1 MRKNVNKINVEGYLF
16 DFDIKEFTVQNE
28 QSENFGKPFMR
39 ADLSIATDEEGL
51 NVITVHYPYIA
62 ESFASGKKDSRFPML
77 KKIQDTEA
85 TWIKNGKEGAM
96 KLQLTPS
103 AAINDFYSDRTNQ
116 MVAAQR
122 AEGGFIN
129 EVTSFK
135 TKNEGRRKFTLDVII
150 FGATLVEADP
160 EKNVAEDYVK
170 INCVAF
176 DYSNNILPYTLIAK
190 SKPAGAMDYFL
201 SLDASKS
208 HPVYTQ
214 VWGEIVSTTVK
225 YEKVTENAFGE
236 PSVDVVESKRTEW
249 VITGATPDIYVFDD
263 ESTIT
268 AEELNEA
275 IANRNIKLE
284 EIKTQTLERKNTNIP
299 IKNAIPTPSA
309 KVPEGR
315 FAF

>member
-16 DFDIKEFTVQNE
+16 DFNIKEFTVQNE
-28 QSENFGKPFMR
+28 QSESFGKPYMR

-51 NVITVHYPYIA
+51 NVITVHYPYVA
-62 ESFASGKKDSRFPML
+62 ESFASGKDDSRFSRL
-77 KKIQDTEA
+77 KKIQETEA

-103 AAINDFYSDRTNQ
+103 AAINDFYSTRTNQ
-116 MVAAQR
+116 MVSAQR

-129 EVTSFK
+129 LVTGDFK

-160 EKNVAEDYVK
+160 EKNITEDYVK

-176 DYSNNILPYTLIAK
+176 DYLNNILPYTLVAK
-190 SKPAGAMDYFL
+190 TQGAMNYFL
-201 SLDASKS
+201 GLEPSKS
-208 HPVYTQ
+208 NPIYTQ

-249 VITGATPDIYVFDD
+249 IITGATPDTYVFDD

-268 AEELNEA
+268 AEELNKA
-275 IANRNIKLE
+275 IADRNIKLE
-284 EIKTQTLERKNTNIP
+284 EIKTKALEDKKDTVP
-299 IKNAIPTPSA
+299 VKNAIPAPKA
-309 KVPEGR
+309 KVPEGG
-315 FAF
+315 FDF

>member
-28 QSENFGKPFMR
+28 QSKNFGKPYMR
-39 ADLSIATDEEGL
+39 ADLSVATDEEGL
-51 NVITVHYPYIA
+51 NVITVHYPYVA
-62 ESFASGKKDSRFPML
+62 EAFASEKKDSRFPML
-77 KKIQDTEA
+77 KKILESEA
-85 TWIKNGKEGAM
+85 SWLNKGKEGAM
-96 KLQLTPS
+96 KLQLSPS

-122 AEGGFIN
+122 PEGGFIN

-135 TKNEGRRKFTLDVII
+135 TKDGGRRKFTLDVII
-150 FGATLVEADP
+150 FGATLVEADQ
-160 EKNVAEDYVK
+160 EKNITEDYVK

-176 DYSNNILPYTLIAK
+176 DFQNNILPYTLVAK
-190 SKPAGAMDYFL
+190 SEPAGAMDYFL
-201 SLDASKS
+201 GLDASKS

-225 YEKVTENAFGE
+225 IKKVTENAFGK
-236 PSVDVVESKRTEW
+236 PDVDVTESKRTEW
-249 VITGATPDIYVFDD
+249 VVTGATPDTYVFDD

-284 EIKTQTLERKNTNIP
+284 EIKTQALERKNADTP
-299 IKNAIPTPSA
+299 AKNAIPAPNA
-309 KVPEGR
+309 KVPEGG
-315 FAF
+315 FNF